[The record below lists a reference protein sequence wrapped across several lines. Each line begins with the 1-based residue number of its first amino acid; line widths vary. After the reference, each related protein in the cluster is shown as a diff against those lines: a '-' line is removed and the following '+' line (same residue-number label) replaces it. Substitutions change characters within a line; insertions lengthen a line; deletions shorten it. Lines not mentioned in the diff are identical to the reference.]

1 MNIIQIGHVPKLVSA
16 REKIRENLG
25 MNRKPSTAY
34 RDEKARSELALL
46 MKDTDLYDKA
56 MWKERGE

>member
-1 MNIIQIGHVPKLVSA
+1 VNIIQVGHVPKLASA
-16 REKIRENLG
+16 REKIREKLG
-25 MNRKPSTAY
+25 INRKPPTAY

-56 MWKERGE
+56 MWNERGE